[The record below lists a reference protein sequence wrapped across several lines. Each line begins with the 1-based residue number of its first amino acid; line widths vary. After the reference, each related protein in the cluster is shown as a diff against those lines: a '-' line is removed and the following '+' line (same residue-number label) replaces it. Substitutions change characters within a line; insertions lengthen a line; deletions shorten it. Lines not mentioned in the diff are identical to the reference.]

1 MATFL
6 FVAGGNLGGWV
17 WRKVRPL
24 LRDAGHEVHTP
35 TLTGLGER
43 THLLSPEISLETHID
58 DVGNVLEYED
68 LRRVVLVGHSYA
80 GMVIAG
86 VADRS
91 PERLACLV
99 FLDAVV
105 PRDGESE
112 LDLLPRQV
120 SQWLTQRAREHG
132 EGWYIPPPP
141 AASLTR
147 EYDEADARW
156 LAERLTAH
164 PLRPCAEPVRLHR
177 EPALPRT
184 FISCTR
190 GGFESLAE
198 RARGVP
204 GWRFHELDAGHN
216 AMVTAPEALAR
227 LLLTTA

>member
-1 MATFL
+1 MTTFVL
-6 FVAGGNLGGWV
+6 VAGGNLGGWV

-24 LRDAGHEVHTP
+24 LRVAGHDVYTP

-43 THLLSPEISLETHID
+43 AHLLSPEIGLDTHID
-58 DVGNVLEYED
+58 DVGNVLQYED
-68 LRRVVLVGHSYA
+68 LRQVVLVGHSYA

-91 PERLACLV
+91 PERLAQLV

-112 LDLLPRQV
+112 LDLLPRHV
-120 SQWLTQRAREHG
+120 SLWLTTRARERG

-141 AASLTR
+141 AASLAR
-147 EYDEADARW
+147 EYGEADARW

-177 EPALPRT
+177 EPSLPRT
-184 FISCTR
+184 FIACTR

-198 RARGVP
+198 RARTEP
-204 GWRFHELDAGHN
+204 GWRLHELDAGHN
-216 AMVTAPEALAR
+216 AMVTAPDALAR
-227 LLLTTA
+227 LLLACA